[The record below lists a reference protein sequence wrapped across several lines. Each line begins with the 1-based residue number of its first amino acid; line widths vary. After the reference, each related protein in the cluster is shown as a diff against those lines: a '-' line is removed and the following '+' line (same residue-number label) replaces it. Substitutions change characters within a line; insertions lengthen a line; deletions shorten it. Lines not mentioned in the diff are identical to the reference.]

1 MQVALSELSSIKA
14 RIISKVQKEI
24 DMANKNDELEL
35 ILEKYG
41 ITLEE
46 ERLPIN
52 TRTYRILVVGALAG
66 SIKDYQ
72 SASKKVGINPDHIE
86 FIDYDSFKKFDVVK
100 LEYSNEYSDIIL
112 GPVPHKV
119 EGMGDTRSFASLV
132 EREPLK
138 YPRAIRANANSL
150 EHQLKL
156 SISTFKECLT
166 KTFYYESLL
175 QELA

>member
-1 MQVALSELSSIKA
+1 MQVSLSELSTIKA
-14 RIISKVQKEI
+14 KIISRVQKEI
-24 DMANKNDELEL
+24 DMANKNDEIEL

-46 ERLPIN
+46 ERLPIS
-52 TRTYRILVVGALAG
+52 TRTYRILVVGSLSG
-66 SIKDYQ
+66 NISNYQ
-72 SASKKVGINPDHIE
+72 IASKKVGINPDHIE
-86 FIDYDSFKKFDVVK
+86 FIDYDSFKRFDVAK

-119 EGMGDTRSFASLV
+119 ERMGDARSFASLV

-156 SISTFKECLT
+156 SISTFRECLK
-166 KTFYYESLL
+166 KTFYYETLL